1 MIEKSLDKLN
11 TVDAKLGHFRKGQK
25 RFLFA
30 NSFSY
35 STDVKPIINKNRF
48 EFI

>member
-1 MIEKSLDKLN
+1 MLSLDILE
-11 TVDAKLGHFRKGQK
+11 KGQK
-25 RFLFA
+25 DFCLQ

-35 STDVKPIINKNRF
+35 SADVKPIINKNQF

>member
-1 MIEKSLDKLN
+1 MIKKKIEHVGLMLSYDILEKRQKDFSL
-11 TVDAKLGHFRKGQK
+11 Q
-25 RFLFA
+25 

-35 STDVKPIINKNRF
+35 SADVKPIINKNQF

>member
-1 MIEKSLDKLN
+1 MLGWDILEKGKTEFCL
-11 TVDAKLGHFRKGQK
+11 Q
-25 RFLFA
+25 

-35 STDVKPIINKNRF
+35 SAYVKPTVNKNQF